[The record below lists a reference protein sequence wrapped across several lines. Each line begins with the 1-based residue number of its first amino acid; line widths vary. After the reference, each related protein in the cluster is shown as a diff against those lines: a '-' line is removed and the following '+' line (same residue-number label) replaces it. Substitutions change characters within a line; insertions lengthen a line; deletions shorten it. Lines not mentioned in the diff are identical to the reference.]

1 MGKMQIP
8 QKLRSEDFKSD
19 QQDLI
24 NKIAGIVNQPFEE
37 IYNILS
43 NNVDFINLN
52 RQIVQVNVTIDKNG
66 KIASAPQIK
75 VTLKSRVIGTN
86 VINQINLNDPGVYPT
101 SGVNVSFTTSGQILT
116 ILNVAGLQA
125 SSQYQLTLELIGA

>member
-101 SGVNVSFTTSGQILT
+101 FGVNINFSTSGQILT

>member
-1 MGKMQIP
+1 MQIP